1 MSIFQIYEKRRRAAE
16 RKGRRFLYFDSRI
29 FRVSEY
35 PHGVIKSERAKTKN
49 PFQKFAE
56 LPANILVKALRG
68 KKHCFGSN
76 KSSGGKESIEL
87 LHSFMEHTQ
96 KYKLFASIIRNILWV
111 IVAVFFMS

>member
-1 MSIFQIYEKRRRAAE
+1 MSIFQIYEKRRRAE

-68 KKHCFGSN
+68 EK
-76 KSSGGKESIEL
+76 
-87 LHSFMEHTQ
+87 
-96 KYKLFASIIRNILWV
+96 NIVLGQTKAV
-111 IVAVFFMS
+111 VAKNQ

>member
-1 MSIFQIYEKRRRAAE
+1 MSIFQIYEKRRRAE

-56 LPANILVKALRG
+56 LPANILVKASRE
-68 KKHCFGSN
+68 KHCFGSN
-76 KSSGGKESIEL
+76 KSSGGKESIESCFI
-87 LHSFMEHTQ
+87 HSWYTQ